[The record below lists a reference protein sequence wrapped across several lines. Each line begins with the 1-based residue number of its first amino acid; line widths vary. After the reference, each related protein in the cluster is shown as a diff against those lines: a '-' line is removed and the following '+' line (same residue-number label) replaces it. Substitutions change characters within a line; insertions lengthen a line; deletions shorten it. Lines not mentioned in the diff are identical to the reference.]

1 MNYDLALLNIGY
13 AEHNADWN
21 YERICS
27 SFSRIYWVTEGCG
40 QVSFSGRVHT
50 LTPDHLYLIPAL
62 TSHTDHCDGIFSHYY
77 IHFLDR
83 SRQIYEH
90 YQQYRFPF
98 EIPISKADPNIF
110 RRLLSLT
117 PDLGLRDS
125 DPQTYETST
134 KTLEGLKDFQLR
146 PLAMQLEINGLL
158 HILLSHFFSTA
169 KERTSVS
176 DQRIRAALWTINNDL
191 AHVPSLGELAAK
203 ACMNKDSFIRQFRR
217 QTGSTPTD
225 YIIHRRIMQ
234 AQLLFSTN
242 HDSVKEVALQV
253 GYDNTSYFG
262 RTFKRIVGLSP
273 MDFIRQNR

>member
-1 MNYDLALLNIGY
+1 MNYDFSLLNIDY

-27 SFSRIYWVTEGCG
+27 SFSRLYWVTEGSG
-40 QVSFSGRVHT
+40 EVSFNGEVRR

-62 TSHTDHCDGIFSHYY
+62 TSHTEHCTGIFNHYY

-83 SRQIYEH
+83 SMQIYEH
-90 YQQYRFPF
+90 YQKYQFPF
-98 EIPISKADPNIF
+98 EFPLSKADPHIF
-110 RRLLSLT
+110 RRLLSLM
-117 PDLGLRDS
+117 PDLGLHDS
-125 DPQTYETST
+125 DPRTYETST
-134 KTLEGLKDFQLR
+134 KTLQGVKNFQQR
-146 PLAMQLEINGLL
+146 PLSVQMEINGLL
-158 HILLSHFFSTA
+158 HILLSHFFSLA
-169 KERTSVS
+169 KERTTVR

-191 AHVPSLGELAAK
+191 AHVPSLDELASQ

-234 AQLLFSTN
+234 AQLLFSSN
-242 HDSVKEVALQV
+242 HQSVKEVAMQV
-253 GYDNTSYFG
+253 GYANISYFG